1 MDNPYEAPSTRPLA
15 RESRRD
21 LWRRQLICPHCSQPG
36 VSAGVAYLAHP
47 FLKVRCQICQ
57 GRSTVRLTGAA
68 RKRFVA
74 LAWSAT
80 IIGVATIAVMGLTD
94 PAVFYNLVSKSMPW
108 FWEIVSSTFGI
119 KNQMNIVLAAMFLI
133 SVTPLVALLLVSARF
148 SLRDIAYYSTLIHA
162 GKSPS
167 K

>member
-1 MDNPYEAPSTRPLA
+1 MDNPYEAPSTRPLEK
-15 RESRRD
+15 ESRRD

-36 VSAGVAYLAHP
+36 VSTGAAYLAHP

-74 LAWSAT
+74 LAWAAT
-80 IIGVATIAVMGLTD
+80 ITIVATIAFMGLTD
-94 PAVFYNLVSKSMPW
+94 PTVFYNLVSRSMPW
-108 FWEIVSSTFGI
+108 FWDFVSSTFGI
-119 KNQMNIVLAAMFLI
+119 KNQMNIVIAAMFLI
-133 SVTPLVALLLVSARF
+133 SVTPLLALLLVAARF
-148 SLRDIAYYSTLIHA
+148 SLRDVAYYSTLIRA